1 MSEQFGKI
9 EKPSSDEFKKGRK
22 LYFVPLIYYGK
33 EAPSDYAEKYNEYW
47 QQVKNQISGL
57 ESKLGKVDR
66 IYHELIPMGG
76 EEGSKAIKEL
86 NEQSYLVVKSS
97 IIKGAQLEVIEES
110 EMLTEFMDWNKCLA
124 TGLQNQK
131 VFVQIYR
138 SFADASKK
146 RNEYCATQIDET
158 LKPDEIGIL
167 LMRAGHQIQ
176 FPSDIQIF
184 YVSPPAL
191 DELDRWF
198 RDRETKASEE

>member
-1 MSEQFGKI
+1 MSVVEAEVSTFTTTVLSSMSLSSASMSATRI
-9 EKPSSDEFKKGRK
+9 VTPSVS
-22 LYFVPLIYYGK
+22 LSVSTTMS
-33 EAPSDYAEKYNEYW
+33 AA
-47 QQVKNQISGL
+47 SGL
-57 ESKLGKVDR
+57 F
-66 IYHELIPMGG
+66 
-76 EEGSKAIKEL
+76 
-86 NEQSYLVVKSS
+86 
-97 IIKGAQLEVIEES
+97 EES